1 MNVTLKNNSQGTLT
15 IDTKGQKAVVTVN
28 GLDKMVAF
36 NRGNKVVI
44 KNDML
49 LNQADLAYVKSE
61 LSKFTKKEEV
71 SKKRK

>member
-1 MNVTLKNNSQGTLT
+1 MNVTLKNNTQGTLT

-36 NRGNKVVI
+36 NCGNKVVI

-49 LNQADLAYVKSE
+49 LNQADLAYVKGQ
-61 LSKFTKKEEV
+61 LAQFIKTV
-71 SKKRK
+71 DNSKKRK